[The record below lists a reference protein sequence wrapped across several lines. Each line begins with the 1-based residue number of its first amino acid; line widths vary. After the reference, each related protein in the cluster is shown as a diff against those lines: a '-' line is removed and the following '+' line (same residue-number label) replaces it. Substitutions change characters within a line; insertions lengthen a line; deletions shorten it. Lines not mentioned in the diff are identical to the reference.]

1 MEKRSLLLENTVYN
15 TKEIK
20 EHEVFGKEGCCYME
34 RRIKLTPDEVKHFVA
49 VTSKCDFD
57 IDISYN
63 RYVVDAKSFLGVY
76 GLDFTKVLT
85 VHYNGYD
92 EELEKLLTDLAIAC

>member
-1 MEKRSLLLENTVYN
+1 MRKA
-15 TKEIK
+15 IK
-20 EHEVFGKEGCCYME
+20 M
-34 RRIKLTPDEVKHFVA
+34 TPDQVADFVRIA
-49 VTSKCDFD
+49 SKCDFD

-85 VHYNGYD
+85 VHYDGYD
-92 EELEKLLTDLAIAC
+92 EELEKLLTNLAIAC